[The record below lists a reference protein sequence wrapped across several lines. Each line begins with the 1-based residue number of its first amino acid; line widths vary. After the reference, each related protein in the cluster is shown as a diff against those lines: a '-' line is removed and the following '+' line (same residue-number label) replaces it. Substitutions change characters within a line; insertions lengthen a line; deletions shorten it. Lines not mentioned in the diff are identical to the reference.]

1 MGISC
6 STPASSS
13 ISPTG
18 SFEMSPYTPTSVISS
33 PTILPVL
40 KPRPWSLSS
49 TAATSSRVASRRIL
63 TSMARLPSPPAWPAG
78 GHCNRTGADASRGR
92 GSAGGGARRGH
103 ERGARRPRRC
113 DRHAPGRG
121 LPRGAA
127 DAPGAGPRR
136 ARPRGALA
144 RHARGP
150 RRRPRGGA
158 GRARARARHRHPAR
172 HGARVGS
179 GDGTRGRPGSLL
191 AGWPH
196 RGALQRP
203 HGRGRAREPARGGD
217 QDRVDPRPRRR
228 GSRRRAQ
235 RTAALR
241 HRGCV
246 ARLAPHGRARVRQR
260 RVQRVVQ
267 RLLRPLDA
275 QLERGDS
282 RSAPRPRAGAARDR
296 RFECGARTARR
307 ARRPADPARG
317 ADRRPAGGH
326 DGPAPPRPGRG
337 EDHVRHLGDARSE
350 RRRRAALVDARRLPA
365 RPLAAGRRADLLPR
379 GHRDHGRRRD
389 HLAARRPRR
398 HRRRGGERGARRERR
413 GQRRRVGGARLP
425 GARHALHGH
434 GRARRA
440 GRALA
445 RDDPSTRRARGARGH
460 RLALPR
466 GLRRAPCRRPAPGPR
481 HAPRRRRRGEERR
494 PPPAPGGRPQPPRR
508 APGRPRGGRARRR
521 VAGRARDRRVGRD
534 GRSPRVLAARAAV
547 RPAPG
552 RGGARGALRRLA
564 AARERRAGAV
574 LVTLA
579 EQLGREVVAMRDGS
593 LPPDVLARA
602 LDLLRDHLGVAL
614 GGAAEESSVVLRR
627 GLVTLGLRGDATV
640 LGTAERLPAP
650 QAALANGAAA
660 HALEMDDTHQG
671 GSIHLGATVLPAALA
686 AAELGGASGER
697 VLRAAVAGYDVAARL
712 AMALGPA
719 AHYRRGFHLTATCGA
734 FGAAAAAGAVL
745 GLEAA
750 AIAAALGIAGSQAAG
765 SMEFLADGSWT
776 KRFQTGWAAC
786 AGLHAAALAQA
797 GFSGPATILEGRFG
811 FLHAYSDGATTAPL
825 AAHEGYELMRTS
837 VKPHACCRYMQGPID
852 AVLALRA
859 AHRIEPDQVERV
871 EVGMLA
877 AGFPIVC
884 EPAEAKRCPASV
896 VEAQF
901 SLPFGVAVALARGAA
916 SPAEF
921 SPACLRDPT
930 VGGLMERRVGVRDPA
945 LDAVFP
951 RAWPSGVRI
960 APRARPPA
968 EAHIEPPRGDPE
980 SLLTPAELER
990 KFRTLASRALP
1001 AAALV
1006 RLEVALAGFPRAR
1019 SVAPLLAAAIPS
1031 GT

>member
-6 STPASSS
+6 STPGSSS

-18 SFEMSPYTPTSVISS
+18 SVEMSPYTPTSVISS

-40 KPRPWSLSS
+40 KPRVWSLSS

-63 TSMARLPSPPAWPAG
+63 TSIERLSLPAAWPAG

-103 ERGARRPRRC
+103 ERGAGRRRRC

-121 LPRGAA
+121 LPRGAPGL
-127 DAPGAGPRR
+127 PGAGARR

-150 RRRPRGGA
+150 RRRPRPGA
-158 GRARARARHRHPAR
+158 GRAGARARRCDPAG
-172 HGARVGS
+172 HGARVGG
-179 GDGTRGRPGSLL
+179 GDGTRGRAGPFL
-191 AGWPH
+191 AGRPH
-196 RGALQRP
+196 RRALPGA
-203 HGRGRAREPARGGD
+203 HGRGGVREPARRGD
-217 QDRVDPRPRRR
+217 QDRVDPRPHRR
-228 GSRRRAQ
+228 GSRRGAQ
-235 RTAALR
+235 RTAPLR

-246 ARLAPHGRARVRQR
+246 ARLAPDGRARVRQR
-260 RVQRVVQ
+260 RVHRVVQ

-275 QLERGDS
+275 RLERGDP
-282 RSAPRPRAGAARDR
+282 RGAARPRAGAARDR
-296 RFECGARTARR
+296 RLERRPRPARR
-307 ARRPADPARG
+307 TRSPAAPARG
-317 ADRRPAGGH
+317 AGRRPAGGD
-326 DGPAPPRPGRG
+326 DGPAPPRAGRG
-337 EDHVRHLGDARSE
+337 EDHLRHLRDARPQ

-365 RPLAAGRRADLLPR
+365 RPLAAGGRAHLLPR
-379 GHRDHGRRRD
+379 GHRHHGRRGD

-398 HRRRGGERGARRERR
+398 HPRRGGERGARRQRAGR
-413 GQRRRVGGARLP
+413 RRRVGRARLP
-425 GARHALHGH
+425 GARHALHGR
-434 GRARRA
+434 GRARRD

-445 RDDPSTRRARGARGH
+445 RDDPRARRARGARGH

-466 GLRRAPCRRPAPGPR
+466 GVRRAARRRPPPASR
-481 HAPRRRRRGEERR
+481 HAARRRGRGEERR
-494 PPPAPGGRPQPPRR
+494 PPPAAGGRPRPSGR
-508 APGRPRGGRARRR
+508 ASGRPRGGRARRR
-521 VAGRARDRRVGRD
+521 VAGRARHRRVGRD
-534 GRSPRVLAARAAV
+534 GRSPCVLAARAAV
-547 RPAPG
+547 RAEARP
-552 RGGARGALRRLA
+552 GGARGALRRLA
-564 AARERRAGAV
+564 APRERRPGDA

-579 EQLGREVVAMRDGS
+579 EQLGREAVGIRDGS
-593 LPPDVLARA
+593 LPPDVVARA

-614 GGAAEESSVVLRR
+614 GGAGEESSVVLRR
-627 GLVTLGLRGDATV
+627 GLAALGLQGGATV

-650 QAALANGAAA
+650 HAALANGAAA

-671 GSIHLGATVLPAALA
+671 GSLHLGATVFPAALA
-686 AAELGGASGER
+686 AAELVGASGER

-745 GLEAA
+745 GLDAA
-750 AIAAALGIAGSQAAG
+750 VIAAALGIAGSQAAG
-765 SMEFLADGSWT
+765 SMEFLAGGSWT

-811 FLHAYSDGATTAPL
+811 FLHAYSDGATTVPL
-825 AAHEGYELMRTS
+825 GAREGFELMRTS
-837 VKPHACCRYMQGPID
+837 LKPHACCRYMQGPID

-859 AHRIEPDQVERV
+859 AHPIAPDAVERV

-884 EPAEAKRCPASV
+884 EPAEAKRRPASV

-921 SPACLRDPT
+921 APACLRDPT
-930 VGGLMERRVGVRDPA
+930 VGTLMERVVGVRDPA
-945 LDAVFP
+945 LDAAFP
-951 RAWPSGVRI
+951 RAWPCWVRI
-960 APRARPPA
+960 TLRGRPPL
-968 EAHIEPPRGDPE
+968 EAHIQHPRGDPE
-980 SLLTPAELER
+980 SFLTPAELER

-1001 AAALV
+1001 AAALA
-1006 RLEVALAGFPRAR
+1006 RLEAGLADFPRAR
-1019 SVAPLLAAAIPS
+1019 RVAPLLAAAAPS
-1031 GT
+1031 GS

>member
-6 STPASSS
+6 STPGSSS

-18 SFEMSPYTPTSVISS
+18 RVEMSPYTPTSVISS

-40 KPRPWSLSS
+40 KPRVWSLSS
-49 TAATSSRVASRRIL
+49 TAATSPRVASRRIL
-63 TSMARLPSPPAWPAG
+63 TSMARPSLPAAWPAG

-103 ERGARRPRRC
+103 QRGAGRRRRC

-121 LPRGAA
+121 LPRGAPGL
-127 DAPGAGPRR
+127 PGAGPRR

-150 RRRPRGGA
+150 RRRPRPGA
-158 GRARARARHRHPAR
+158 RRAGARARHRHPAR
-172 HGARVGS
+172 HGARVGG
-179 GDGTRGRPGSLL
+179 GDGARGRPGSLL

-241 HRGCV
+241 HRGRV
-246 ARLAPHGRARVRQR
+246 ARLAPHGPARVRQR
-260 RVQRVVQ
+260 RV
-267 RLLRPLDA
+267 P
-275 QLERGDS
+275 
-282 RSAPRPRAGAARDR
+282 
-296 RFECGARTARR
+296 
-307 ARRPADPARG
+307 
-317 ADRRPAGGH
+317 
-326 DGPAPPRPGRG
+326 
-337 EDHVRHLGDARSE
+337 
-350 RRRRAALVDARRLPA
+350 LVDARRLPA
-365 RPLAAGRRADLLPR
+365 RPLPAGRRADLLPR

-389 HLAARRPRR
+389 HLAAQRPRR
-398 HRRRGGERGARRERR
+398 HRRRGGERGARREPR

-445 RDDPSTRRARGARGH
+445 RDDPRARRACGARGH

-466 GLRRAPCRRPAPGPR
+466 GVRR
-481 HAPRRRRRGEERR
+481 APRRRPPPASRHAARRRGRGEERR
-494 PPPAPGGRPQPPRR
+494 PPPAAGGRPRPSRR
-508 APGRPRGGRARRR
+508 ASGRPRGGRARRR
-521 VAGRARDRRVGRD
+521 VAGRARHRRVGRD

-547 RPAPG
+547 RAKPRPG
-552 RGGARGALRRLA
+552 GPRGALRRLA
-564 AARERRAGAV
+564 AARERRPGDAV
-574 LVTLA
+574 VTLA
-579 EQLGREVVAMRDGS
+579 EQLGREVVAIRDGS
-593 LPPDVLARA
+593 LPPDVVARA

-614 GGAAEESSVVLRR
+614 GGAGEESSVVLRR
-627 GLVTLGLRGDATV
+627 GLAALGLRGGATV

-650 QAALANGAAA
+650 HAALANGAAA

-671 GSIHLGATVLPAALA
+671 GSLHLGATVFPAALA
-686 AAELGGASGER
+686 AAELGGAGGER
-697 VLRAAVAGYDVAARL
+697 VLRAAVAGYEVAARL

-719 AHYRRGFHLTATCGA
+719 AHSRRGFHLPAPCGPL
-734 FGAAAAAGAVL
+734 GAAAAAGAVL
-745 GLEAA
+745 GLDAA

-811 FLHAYSDGATTAPL
+811 FLHAHSDGATTAPL
-825 AAHEGYELMRTS
+825 AARGGYELMRTS

-859 AHRIEPDQVERV
+859 AHRIEPAEVERV

-877 AGFPIVC
+877 AGIPIVC
-884 EPAEAKRCPASV
+884 EPAEAKRRPASV
-896 VEAQF
+896 VDAQF
-901 SLPFGVAVALARGAA
+901 SLPFGVAAALVRGAA

-921 SPACLRDPT
+921 APACLHDPT
-930 VGGLMERRVGVRDPA
+930 VGALMERVVGVGDPA
-945 LDAVFP
+945 LDAAFP
-951 RAWPSGVRI
+951 RAWPCWVRI
-960 APRARPPA
+960 TLRGRPPL
-968 EAHIEPPRGDPE
+968 EARVEHPRGDPE
-980 SLLTPAELER
+980 SFLTPAELER

-1001 AAALV
+1001 AAALA
-1006 RLEVALAGFPRAR
+1006 RLEAALAGFPRAR
-1019 SVAPLLAAAIPS
+1019 SVAPLLAAAAPS
-1031 GT
+1031 GS

>member
-78 GHCNRTGADASRGR
+78 GHCNRTGANASRGR
-92 GSAGGGARRGH
+92 GSAGGGTRRGH

-150 RRRPRGGA
+150 RRRPRPGA
-158 GRARARARHRHPAR
+158 RRAGARARHRQPAR
-172 HGARVGS
+172 HGARVGG
-179 GDGTRGRPGSLL
+179 GDGARGRPGSLL

-203 HGRGRAREPARGGD
+203 HGRGRPREPARGGD

-228 GSRRRAQ
+228 GSRRGAQ
-235 RTAALR
+235 RTAPLR

-246 ARLAPHGRARVRQR
+246 ARLAPHGRARLRQR
-260 RVQRVVQ
+260 RIQRVVQ
-267 RLLRPLDA
+267 RLLRSLGA
-275 QLERGDS
+275 RLERGDP
-282 RSAPRPRAGAARDR
+282 RGAPRPGAGAARDR
-296 RFECGARTARR
+296 RLERGARAGGPPGP
-307 ARRPADPARG
+307 PAAPARG
-317 ADRRPAGGH
+317 AGRRPAGGEA
-326 DGPAPPRPGRG
+326 GPAPRRPGRG
-337 EDHVRHLGDARSE
+337 EDPLRHLRDARSQ

-365 RPLAAGRRADLLPR
+365 RPLAAGRRAYLLPR
-379 GHRDHGRRRD
+379 GHRHHGRRRD
-389 HLAARRPRR
+389 HLAARRPRPDP
-398 HRRRGGERGARRERR
+398 RRGGERGPRRERAR
-413 GQRRRVGGARLP
+413 QRRRVGGARLP
-425 GARHALHGH
+425 GPRHALHGR
-434 GRARRA
+434 GRARRG

-445 RDDPSTRRARGARGH
+445 RDYTGAPRPGHTRGH
-460 RLALPR
+460 RLALSR
-466 GLRRAPCRRPAPGPR
+466 GVRRAPRRRPPPGPH
-481 HAPRRRRRGEERR
+481 HAARRRRRGEERR
-494 PPPAPGGRPQPPRR
+494 PPPAAGGRPRPPRR
-508 APGRPRGGRARRR
+508 APGRPRGGRARCRLP
-521 VAGRARDRRVGRD
+521 GRARHRRVGRD

-579 EQLGREVVAMRDGS
+579 EQLGREVVAIRDGS
-593 LPPDVLARA
+593 LPPDVVVRA

-614 GGAAEESSVVLRR
+614 GGASEESSVVLRR
-627 GLVTLGLRGDATV
+627 GLAALGLRGDATV

-686 AAELGGASGER
+686 AAELGGTSGER

-719 AHYRRGFHLTATCGA
+719 AHYRRGFHPTAPPGPLR
-734 FGAAAAAGAVL
+734 AAAAAGAVL
-745 GLEAA
+745 GLDAA
-750 AIAAALGIAGSQAAG
+750 AITAALGIAGSQAAG

-786 AGLHAAALAQA
+786 AGLHPPAPAQA
-797 GFSGPATILEGRFG
+797 GLPGPATLPHGRFG

-825 AAHEGYELMRTS
+825 AAREGYELMRTS
-837 VKPHACCRYMQGPID
+837 VKPHACCRHMQGAID
-852 AVLALRA
+852 AGLALPA

-871 EVGMLA
+871 EGGMLA

-884 EPAEAKRCPASV
+884 EPADAKRRPASV

-901 SLPFGVAVALARGAA
+901 SLPFGIAVALARGAA

-930 VGGLMERRVGVRDPA
+930 VGGLMERVVGVRDPA
-945 LDAVFP
+945 LDAAFP
-951 RAWPSGVRI
+951 RAWPCWV
-960 APRARPPA
+960 
-968 EAHIEPPRGDPE
+968 AH
-980 SLLTPAELER
+980 
-990 KFRTLASRALP
+990 
-1001 AAALV
+1001 
-1006 RLEVALAGFPRAR
+1006 
-1019 SVAPLLAAAIPS
+1019 
-1031 GT
+1031 

>member
-6 STPASSS
+6 STPGSSS

-18 SFEMSPYTPTSVISS
+18 SVEMSPYTPTSVISS
-33 PTILPVL
+33 PTILPGL
-40 KPRPWSLSS
+40 KPRVWSLSS

-63 TSMARLPSPPAWPAG
+63 TSIERLSLPAAWPAG

-103 ERGARRPRRC
+103 ERGAGRRRRC

-121 LPRGAA
+121 LPRGAPGL
-127 DAPGAGPRR
+127 PGAGARG

-150 RRRPRGGA
+150 RRRPRPGA
-158 GRARARARHRHPAR
+158 RRAGARARHRHPAR
-172 HGARVGS
+172 HGARVGG
-179 GDGTRGRPGSLL
+179 GDGARGRIGPLL
-191 AGWPH
+191 AGRPH
-196 RGALQRP
+196 RRALPGA
-203 HGRGRAREPARGGD
+203 HGRGGVREPARRGD
-217 QDRVDPRPRRR
+217 QDRVDPRPHRR
-228 GSRRRAQ
+228 GSRRGAQ
-235 RTAALR
+235 RTAPLR

-246 ARLAPHGRARVRQR
+246 ARLALDGRARVRQR

-275 QLERGDS
+275 RLERGD
-282 RSAPRPRAGAARDR
+282 PRGAARPGAGAARDR
-296 RFECGARTARR
+296 RLERGARPAGCAR
-307 ARRPADPARG
+307 APAAPARG
-317 ADRRPAGGH
+317 AGRGPAGGD
-326 DGPAPPRPGRG
+326 DGPAPPRAGRG
-337 EDHVRHLGDARSE
+337 EDHLRHLRDARSQ

-365 RPLAAGRRADLLPR
+365 RPLAAGGRADLLPR
-379 GHRDHGRRRD
+379 GHCHHGRRRD
-389 HLAARRPRR
+389 H
-398 HRRRGGERGARRERR
+398 
-413 GQRRRVGGARLP
+413 
-425 GARHALHGH
+425 
-434 GRARRA
+434 RA
-440 GRALA
+440 
-445 RDDPSTRRARGARGH
+445 
-460 RLALPR
+460 
-466 GLRRAPCRRPAPGPR
+466 
-481 HAPRRRRRGEERR
+481 
-494 PPPAPGGRPQPPRR
+494 GGRPRPPRR

-521 VAGRARDRRVGRD
+521 VAGRARHRGVGRD

-547 RPAPG
+547 RAEPRP
-552 RGGARGALRRLA
+552 GGARAALRRLA
-564 AARERRAGAV
+564 AARERRPGDAV
-574 LVTLA
+574 VTLA
-579 EQLGREVVAMRDGS
+579 EQLGREVVAIRDGS
-593 LPPDVLARA
+593 LPPDVVARA

-614 GGAAEESSVVLRR
+614 GGAGEESSVVLRR
-627 GLVTLGLRGDATV
+627 GLAALGLRGGATV

-650 QAALANGAAA
+650 HAALANGAAA

-671 GSIHLGATVLPAALA
+671 GSLHLGATVFPAALA
-686 AAELGGASGER
+686 AAELGGAGGER
-697 VLRAAVAGYDVAARL
+697 VLRAAVAGYEVAARL

-734 FGAAAAAGAVL
+734 FGAAAAAGVVL
-745 GLEAA
+745 GLDAA

-811 FLHAYSDGATTAPL
+811 FLHAYSDGATTVPL
-825 AAHEGYELMRTS
+825 GAREGFELMRTS
-837 VKPHACCRYMQGPID
+837 LKPHACCRYMQGPID

-859 AHRIEPDQVERV
+859 AHPIAPDAVERV

-884 EPAEAKRCPASV
+884 EPAEAKRRPASV

-921 SPACLRDPT
+921 APACLRDPT
-930 VGGLMERRVGVRDPA
+930 VGALMERVVGVRDPA
-945 LDAVFP
+945 LDAAFP
-951 RAWPSGVRI
+951 RAWPCWVRI
-960 APRARPPA
+960 TLRGRPPL
-968 EAHIEPPRGDPE
+968 EAHIQHPRGDPE
-980 SLLTPAELER
+980 SFLTPAELER

-1001 AAALV
+1001 AAALA
-1006 RLEVALAGFPRAR
+1006 RLEAALGDFPRAR
-1019 SVAPLLAAAIPS
+1019 SVAPLLAAAVPS

>member
-6 STPASSS
+6 STQGSSS

-18 SFEMSPYTPTSVISS
+18 SVEMSPYTPTSVISS

-40 KPRPWSLSS
+40 KPRVWSLSS

-63 TSMARLPSPPAWPAG
+63 TSIARLSLPAAWPAG

-103 ERGARRPRRC
+103 ERCAGRRRRC

-121 LPRGAA
+121 LPRGAPGL
-127 DAPGAGPRR
+127 PGAGARG

-150 RRRPRGGA
+150 RRRPRPGA
-158 GRARARARHRHPAR
+158 RRAGARARHRHPAR
-172 HGARVGS
+172 HGARVGG
-179 GDGTRGRPGSLL
+179 GDGARGRIGPLL
-191 AGWPH
+191 AGRPH
-196 RGALQRP
+196 RRALPGA
-203 HGRGRAREPARGGD
+203 HGRGGVREPARRGD
-217 QDRVDPRPRRR
+217 QDRVDPRPHRR
-228 GSRRRAQ
+228 GSRRGAQ
-235 RTAALR
+235 RTAPLR

-246 ARLAPHGRARVRQR
+246 ARLALDGRARVRQR

-275 QLERGDS
+275 RLERGD
-282 RSAPRPRAGAARDR
+282 PRGAARPGAGAARDR
-296 RFECGARTARR
+296 RLERGARPAGCAR
-307 ARRPADPARG
+307 APAAPARG
-317 ADRRPAGGH
+317 AGRGPAGGD
-326 DGPAPPRPGRG
+326 DGPAPPRAGRG
-337 EDHVRHLGDARSE
+337 EDHLRHLRDARSQ

-365 RPLAAGRRADLLPR
+365 RPLAAGGRADLLPR
-379 GHRDHGRRRD
+379 GHRHHGRRRD
-389 HLAARRPRR
+389 HLAARRPRHHPR
-398 HRRRGGERGARRERR
+398 CGGERGARRQRAGR
-413 GQRRRVGGARLP
+413 RRRVGGARLP
-425 GARHALHGH
+425 GPRHALHGR

-445 RDDPSTRRARGARGH
+445 RDESGSPGARGARGH
-460 RLALPR
+460 RLAVPR
-466 GLRRAPCRRPAPGPR
+466 GVRR
-481 HAPRRRRRGEERR
+481 APRRRPPPASGHAARRRGRGEERR
-494 PPPAPGGRPQPPRR
+494 PPPAAGGRPRPPRR

-521 VAGRARDRRVGRD
+521 VAGRTRHRRVGRD

-547 RPAPG
+547 RAEPRPG
-552 RGGARGALRRLA
+552 GPRGALRRLA
-564 AARERRAGAV
+564 AARERRPGAV

-579 EQLGREVVAMRDGS
+579 EQLGREVVAIRDGS
-593 LPPDVLARA
+593 LPPDVVARA

-614 GGAAEESSVVLRR
+614 GGAGEESSVVLR
-627 GLVTLGLRGDATV
+627 GGATV

-650 QAALANGAAA
+650 HAALANGAAA

-671 GSIHLGATVLPAALA
+671 GSLHLGATVFPAALA
-686 AAELGGASGER
+686 AAELGGAGGER
-697 VLRAAVAGYDVAARL
+697 VLRAAVAGYEVAARL

-734 FGAAAAAGAVL
+734 FGAAA
-745 GLEAA
+745 
-750 AIAAALGIAGSQAAG
+750 AAG

-811 FLHAYSDGATTAPL
+811 FLHAYSDGATTVPL
-825 AAHEGYELMRTS
+825 GAREGFELMRTS
-837 VKPHACCRYMQGPID
+837 LKPHACCRYMQGPID

-859 AHRIEPDQVERV
+859 AHPIAPDAVERV

-877 AGFPIVC
+877 AGIPIVC
-884 EPAEAKRCPASV
+884 EPAEAKRRPASV
-896 VEAQF
+896 VDAQF
-901 SLPFGVAVALARGAA
+901 SLPFGVAAALARGAA

-921 SPACLRDPT
+921 APVCLHDPT
-930 VGGLMERRVGVRDPA
+930 VGALMERVVGVGDPA
-945 LDAVFP
+945 LDAAFP
-951 RAWPSGVRI
+951 RAWPCWVRI
-960 APRARPPA
+960 TLRSRPPL
-968 EAHIEPPRGDPE
+968 EARVEHPRGDPE
-980 SLLTPAELER
+980 SFLTPAELER

-1001 AAALV
+1001 AAALA
-1006 RLEVALAGFPRAR
+1006 RLEAALAGFPRAR
-1019 SVAPLLAAAIPS
+1019 SVAPLLAAAAPS
-1031 GT
+1031 GS